1 VGARCKRAFSSQWP
15 ARRNAQSVVC
25 HEPRSATVLMTNP
38 APRFSISLRER
49 LLRGVPLFP
58 GLAPADVLEAP
69 AGHAQRENL
78 QTRD

>member
-1 VGARCKRAFSSQWP
+1 
-15 ARRNAQSVVC
+15 
-25 HEPRSATVLMTNP
+25 MTNP